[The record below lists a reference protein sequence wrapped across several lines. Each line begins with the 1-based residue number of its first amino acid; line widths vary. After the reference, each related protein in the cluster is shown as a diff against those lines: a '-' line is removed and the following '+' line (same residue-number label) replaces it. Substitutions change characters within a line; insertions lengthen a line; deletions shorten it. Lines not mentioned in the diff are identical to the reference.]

1 MRMFGAVRTVVS
13 NKLCFGMKGPFLCG
27 ILHWK
32 KQDFIRCHLI
42 KKLFKCNPRM
52 WLHATQTHQRRL
64 YWNPGDTQ
72 LNSEHRN
79 YLVMLRYKSRCET
92 RIIAINQPSVTDMH
106 VYCMFVICACQVQ
119 RPLQHLIHIHVH
131 LKVRRPFVFFV
142 KSYTSISGIFSTS
155 SSLNSENAWPA
166 YKSPHSTI
174 RWKLK

>member
-1 MRMFGAVRTVVS
+1 
-13 NKLCFGMKGPFLCG
+13 MKGPFLCG
-27 ILHWK
+27 IMHWK

-79 YLVMLRYKSRCET
+79 YLVMLRCVVKRG
-92 RIIAINQPSVTDMH
+92 SVQKISPALPTCTC
-106 VYCMFVICACQVQ
+106 VFVTCACQVQ